1 VKDKLDFLSELGNI
15 GASYATTALSKMLHD
30 AKLKL
35 TVPQSR
41 LLSFNEAANY
51 IPDPEAVVVCVYMRM
66 VEGFEANIA
75 FILPLNSAVALA
87 EYLTS
92 EKSDHLSELGLSALL
107 EVGNIM
113 LSSYLTA
120 LSMLS
125 GAKLTPTVPG
135 IAVDMNGAILESILA
150 DAGIT
155 DFVTVLETHFSTDNM
170 ELSGNLFFIPDH
182 DLYDFLSQKVSGF
195 LLEENT

>member
-1 VKDKLDFLSELGNI
+1 MKEKLDFLSELGSI
-15 GASYATTALSKMLHD
+15 GASYATTSLSKMLHD

-41 LLSFNEAANY
+41 ILSFSEAANF
-51 IPDPEAVVVCVYMRM
+51 IPNPEEIVVCVYMRM
-66 VEGFEANIA
+66 IDAFEANIA
-75 FILPLNSAVALA
+75 FILPLKSALTLA

-92 EKSDHLSELGLSALL
+92 EKSDHITELGQSALL

-113 LSSYLTA
+113 LGSYLTA

-125 GAKLTPTVPG
+125 GTKLNPVVPA
-135 IAVDMNGAILESILA
+135 IAVDMNGAIWESILA

-155 DFVTVLETHFSTDNM
+155 DFVTVLDTHFSTDQL
-170 ELSGNLFFIPDH
+170 ELSGHLFFIPDH
-182 DLYDFLSQKVSGF
+182 DFYQFLTRKVSGF
-195 LLEENT
+195 LLEESK

>member
-1 VKDKLDFLSELGNI
+1 VREKLDFLTELGNI

-41 LLSFNEAANY
+41 ILSFSEAANY
-51 IPDPEAVVVCVYMRM
+51 IPDPEEVVVCVYMRM
-66 VEGFEANIA
+66 VDIFDANIA
-75 FILPLNSAVALA
+75 FILPMNSALALA
-87 EYLTS
+87 GFLTS
-92 EKSDHLSELGLSALL
+92 EKSEHLTDLGQSALL

-120 LSMLS
+120 LSMIS
-125 GAKLTPTVPG
+125 GAKLKPAVPA
-135 IAVDMNGAILESILA
+135 IAVDMNGAIWESILA

-155 DFVTVLETHFSTDNM
+155 DFVTVLETHFSTEQI
-170 ELSGNLFFIPDH
+170 ELSGHLFFIPDH
-182 DLYDFLSQKVSGF
+182 DLYEFLSSKVSGF
-195 LLEENT
+195 LLEEST